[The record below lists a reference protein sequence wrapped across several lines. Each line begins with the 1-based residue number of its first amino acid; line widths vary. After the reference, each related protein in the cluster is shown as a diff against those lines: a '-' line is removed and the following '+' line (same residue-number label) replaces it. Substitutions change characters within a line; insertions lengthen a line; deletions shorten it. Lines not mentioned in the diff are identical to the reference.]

1 MRSKDAADCC
11 AGETTGLAEAVLSEI
26 ATLLAR
32 FAETGQAS
40 AVDLRGLPMTD
51 ADRSRLEQLLGRGE
65 VRAEIIVAGRSEVWE
80 TSYAGVWWV
89 RHRGADDRIAAEE
102 IVVTRVPAI
111 LATHEDD
118 AKAAAARLAMEL
130 SATGHPGLEEET
142 SNV

>member
-51 ADRSRLEQLLGRGE
+51 ADRSRLEQLLGHGE

-118 AKAAAARLAMEL
+118 AKASAARLSMEL
-130 SATGHPGLEEET
+130 SATEHSGLEEET